1 MLIYENYRRI
11 LVQNKKKQVSGTYQN
26 LNLCGQGIHL
36 YPSHLISNLA
46 FHFNIPSKMNIEP
59 NIQTYLDSLFPHFEP
74 ALKEILIKNG
84 TLKAFSPG
92 EMLMQTGQN
101 MRSTILIA
109 EGLVKLYR
117 EGDDGNEFFMYY
129 LQPGNACAL
138 SMICAT
144 KQETSQVM
152 ARAVEST
159 IGLTIPISLMDSLM
173 KEYKTWYYFV
183 LETYRNRFEE
193 LLTVIDNIAFK
204 SMDERLEFYL
214 DKQFKDLKTRSLS
227 ITHGEIANDLNSSR
241 EVISRLLKKME
252 QRGEVVLHRSYIEYL
267 K

>member
-1 MLIYENYRRI
+1 MR
-11 LVQNKKKQVSGTYQN
+11 
-26 LNLCGQGIHL
+26 
-36 YPSHLISNLA
+36 
-46 FHFNIPSKMNIEP
+46 KMNTEP
-59 NIQTYLDSLFPHFEP
+59 NIQTYIDALFPSFEP
-74 ALKEILIKNG
+74 SLKEVLIENG
-84 TLKAFSPG
+84 TLKTFAADQ
-92 EMLMQTGQN
+92 MLMQTGQN
-101 MRSTILIA
+101 MRSTMLIV

-117 EGDDGNEFFMYY
+117 QGEDGNEFFMYY
-129 LQPGNACAL
+129 LQPGSACAL

-144 KQETSQVM
+144 KQETSEVM

-159 IGLTIPISLMDSLM
+159 TGLMIPITLMDTLM

-183 LETYRNRFEE
+183 LETYRTRFEE

-204 SMDERLEFYL
+204 SMDERLAFYME
-214 DKQFKDLKTRSLS
+214 KQFRDLKTRSLA

-252 QRGEVVLHRSYIEYL
+252 QRGEVILHRNYIEYL